1 MVKQA
6 KNPGIDPRDLWL
18 AGLGVVSLT
27 RKQAA
32 KVYGT
37 LVEEGTQFRDAA
49 NKRIETLNKQARTNL
64 KDVKSKVEAKVDPL
78 LARAS
83 DVYGSVK
90 GELETRLSPV
100 VATFSKKKAKPAR
113 KTAARKP
120 AVARKAAKK
129 VATKTSR
136 TVKKAA

>member
-1 MVKQA
+1 MVKQV

-49 NKRIETLNKQARTNL
+49 NKRIDALNKQARENL

-78 LARAS
+78 LARANE
-83 DVYGSVK
+83 VYGSVK

-100 VATFSKKKAKPAR
+100 VATLSKKKAKPAR

>member
-1 MVKQA
+1 MVKQV
-6 KNPGIDPRDLWL
+6 KNPGVDPRDLWL

-100 VATFSKKKAKPAR
+100 VATLSKKKAKPAR